1 MKKGALALFLI
12 LLTFVSHGVWCQA
25 ARRGTM
31 AEAAHRHLKPHLQA
45 RGLHETQGRRLLGEL
60 EHMAGGGGPGG
71 GASGGGRN
79 TGGGAVNTRPH
90 NTKNG
95 GAVALPDPV
104 TSVLALVFS
113 TTILLSVLIS
123 F

>member
-12 LLTFVSHGVWCQA
+12 LLTFASHGIWCEA

-31 AEAAHRHLKPHLQA
+31 ADAAHHHLRPHPQVQ
-45 RGLHETQGRRLLGEL
+45 GLHETQGRRLLGKL
-60 EHMAGGGGPGG
+60 EHMAGGGPGG

-79 TGGGAVNTRPH
+79 TGGGAANTRPH

-95 GAVALPDPV
+95 GAVALPEPV

-113 TTILLSVLIS
+113 TTILLSVLS